1 MDKLIIIDG
10 NAIVHRA
17 FHALPPMNTKD
28 GQLTNAVYGF
38 FAMLLKLLNDLK
50 PAYLIVCFDRPKPTF
65 RKQMYV
71 GYQAKRPKMSDD
83 LAPQIDLLHRV
94 LEKAKI
100 EHFEIDGYEADDI
113 IGTIATQAAKKNLQA
128 IIVSGDRDML
138 QLVNHKVVVL
148 APISGI
154 TKMALY
160 DEDKVKEKYGL
171 KASQFI
177 DYKALVGDSS
187 DNYPGVSG
195 IGPKTAAELINKY
208 NTFENLYKHI
218 SELPENLS
226 SKLAVDAEQA
236 ALAKKLATI
245 ITDAPV
251 KMDLEKAGVKKI
263 DRLGLLEAFTELGF
277 KSLMGRVMGNQA
289 STQKPRKKEGK
300 KEEKSAIDQLNL
312 L

>member
-1 MDKLIIIDG
+1 MQKLVIIDG

-17 FHALPPMNTKD
+17 FHALPSMNTQD

-50 PAYLIVCFDRPKPTF
+50 PQYLIVCFDRPKPTF

-83 LAPQIDLLHRV
+83 LAPQIDLLHKV
-94 LEKAKI
+94 LERAKI

-113 IGTIATQAAKKNLQA
+113 IGTIATQSAAKNLQT

-138 QLVNHKVVVL
+138 QLVNHKVLVL

-154 TKMALY
+154 TKMALFD
-160 DEDKVKEKYGL
+160 DEKVKEKYGL

-208 NTFENLYKHI
+208 QTFENLYAHI
-218 SELPENLS
+218 SELPQNLS
-226 SKLAVDAEQA
+226 SKLATDAEQA

-245 ITDAPV
+245 ALDAPI
-251 KMDLEKAGVKKI
+251 KINLEKAKVGKI
-263 DRLGLLEAFTELGF
+263 DKLGLLEAFKELGF
-277 KSLMGRVMGNQA
+277 KTLIGRVLNSDSSKNMN
-289 STQKPRKKEGK
+289 KPKEKKSNDE
-300 KEEKSAIDQLNL
+300 QLGL

>member
-17 FHALPPMNTKD
+17 FHALPPMNTQD
-28 GQLTNAVYGF
+28 GKLTNAVYGF

-50 PAYLIVCFDRPKPTF
+50 PEYLIVCFDKKAPTF

-83 LAPQIDLLHRV
+83 LAPQIDLLHKA

-100 EHFEIDGYEADDI
+100 EHFEVDGYEADDI
-113 IGTIATQAAKKNLQA
+113 IGTIATQSAKKNLQA

-138 QLVNHKVVVL
+138 QLVNHKVLVL
-148 APISGI
+148 FPISGI
-154 TKMALY
+154 TKMALF
-160 DEDKVKEKYGL
+160 DEEKVKEKYGL

-187 DNYPGVSG
+187 DNYPGVAG

-218 SELPENLS
+218 SELPENIA
-226 SKLAVDAEQA
+226 SKLAIDAEQA

-245 ITDAPV
+245 VTNAPV
-251 KMDLEKAGVKKI
+251 KMDLEKAKVGKI
-263 DRLGLLEAFTELGF
+263 DKVGLLEAFKELGF
-277 KSLMGRVMGNQA
+277 KTLMGRVLA
-289 STQKPRKKEGK
+289 HEVPVQKPQ
-300 KEEKSAIDQLNL
+300 KEEEKKKDAQLNL

>member
-50 PAYLIVCFDRPKPTF
+50 PEYLIVCFDRPKPTF
-65 RKQMYV
+65 RKLMYV

-100 EHFEIDGYEADDI
+100 EHFEVDGYEADDI
-113 IGTIATQAAKKNLQA
+113 IGTIATQSAQKNLQA

-138 QLVNHKVVVL
+138 QLVNHKVLVL
-148 APISGI
+148 FPISGI
-154 TKMALY
+154 TKMALF
-160 DEDKVKEKYGL
+160 DGEKVKEKYGL
-171 KASQFI
+171 KPAQFI

-187 DNYPGVSG
+187 DNYPGVTG
-195 IGPKTAAELINKY
+195 IGPKTASELLNKY
-208 NTFENLYKHI
+208 QTFENLYKHL
-218 SELPENLS
+218 SELPENIS

-245 ITDAPV
+245 ITNAPV
-251 KMDLEKAGVKKI
+251 KMDLEKAKVGKI
-263 DRLGLLEAFTELGF
+263 DKVGLLGAFKELGF
-277 KSLMGRVMGNQA
+277 KSLMGRVL
-289 STQKPRKKEGK
+289 TQKIPVEKPNK
-300 KEEKSAIDQLNL
+300 KEEKKEISDQLNL